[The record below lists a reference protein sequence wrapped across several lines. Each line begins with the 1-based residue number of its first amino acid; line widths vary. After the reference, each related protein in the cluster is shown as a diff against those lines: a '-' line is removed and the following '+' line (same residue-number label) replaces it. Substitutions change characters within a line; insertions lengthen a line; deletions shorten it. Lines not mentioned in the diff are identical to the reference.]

1 MYYMLSEVKI
11 VLYVQQSFL
20 LFVFFLCMYFSLF
33 FFLFLFL
40 LLFLLV

>member
-33 FFLFLFL
+33 FLFLFL